1 MKRIVQNLLA
11 VFLLAVLLVPVTA
24 LGEDG
29 TVTKC
34 SNCNS
39 TNIYMNRTIWRNGK
53 HCCVYK
59 CDDCRQETYGS
70 YVACDV
76 TMPTKCTEKATC
88 PTCGKKYTG
97 TTHNMPDEVSWTWNN
112 ADGINLASVAGAA
125 ACMDCRQEFTT
136 KAYSIGYKTTKNPTC
151 KSNKEVTYTISGV
164 MLGGRSYSPA
174 TTLEIE
180 GTATG
185 RHSPIPDKGKPA
197 TCTEP
202 GLTEGSHCYYCNEVL
217 EAQKEIPAS
226 GHLDVY
232 ASKLEQAA
240 TCTQD
245 GWTKET
251 KCKNCGQTVKERE
264 RIPAPGHKEVT
275 DAAVAATCTQD
286 GKKEGK
292 HCSVC
297 KKVLVEQEVIPATGH
312 KEVTDAAV
320 APTCTKVGWTEGSHC
335 SVCNKELTA
344 QTRIP
349 AIGHAVAEGT
359 EAVWVWHIPEN
370 GGFASADVSA
380 QCKNCKEM
388 ISTTANSIAIWHNI
402 NATCTESG
410 KNVYSVT
417 VLLGGQEFY
426 GEKEVKNPDAPAKGH
441 TEVID
446 AAVAPTCTETGKTEG
461 KHCSVC
467 KEVLVKQETVP
478 ATGHKEVTDAAV
490 APTCTK
496 NGLTE
501 GSHCSKCGW
510 VKQAQKPIS
519 AIGHAV
525 EKEAET
531 VWEWNIPADGSFA
544 SVKVSAQCKNC
555 NDTISTTAN
564 NATYWHSINATCTE
578 SGKNVYSVT
587 VSLGG
592 QDFYGEKEVDNPD
605 DPARGHTEVTD
616 AAVAP
621 TCTETGKTEGKHC
634 SVCNTVLTK
643 QETIPA
649 TGHTEVTDAAVA
661 PTCTETGLTE
671 GSHCSVCNTVLKAQE
686 VIPALGHTEVTDAA
700 VAPTCTQTGLT
711 EGSHCSVCN
720 TVLKA
725 QEVIPALGHTEVT
738 DAAVAPTCT
747 ESGKTEGKHCSVC
760 NTVLK
765 AQEVIPALGHTVV
778 TDAAVAPTCTETGK
792 TEGKHCSV
800 CNKILVMQEE
810 IPADGHEWG
819 EWFVTEA
826 AKESES
832 GKETRVCRRDSSH
845 TQTREIPALGNES
858 NAPRLHVLDKQN
870 ADRFFET
877 TQQGSTLR
885 VVSEYNEVTVLTGTS
900 EILNKLLEQ
909 GIQILEFVTPQGT
922 VRVAVKP
929 LLNAMGSNGKFELSV
944 TKQGASLYVNREL
957 RNELLL

>member
-24 LGEDG
+24 LGEE
-29 TVTKC
+29 
-34 SNCNS
+34 CN
-39 TNIYMNRTIWRNGK
+39 
-53 HCCVYK
+53 
-59 CDDCRQETYGS
+59 
-70 YVACDV
+70 
-76 TMPTKCTEKATC
+76 
-88 PTCGKKYTG
+88 
-97 TTHNMPDEVSWTWNN
+97 
-112 ADGINLASVAGAA
+112 
-125 ACMDCRQEFTT
+125 
-136 KAYSIGYKTTKNPTC
+136 
-151 KSNKEVTYTISGV
+151 
-164 MLGGRSYSPA
+164 
-174 TTLEIE
+174 
-180 GTATG
+180 
-185 RHSPIPDKGKPA
+185 
-197 TCTEP
+197 
-202 GLTEGSHCYYCNEVL
+202 
-217 EAQKEIPAS
+217 
-226 GHLDVY
+226 
-232 ASKLEQAA
+232 
-240 TCTQD
+240 
-245 GWTKET
+245 
-251 KCKNCGQTVKERE
+251 
-264 RIPAPGHKEVT
+264 
-275 DAAVAATCTQD
+275 
-286 GKKEGK
+286 
-292 HCSVC
+292 
-297 KKVLVEQEVIPATGH
+297 
-312 KEVTDAAV
+312 
-320 APTCTKVGWTEGSHC
+320 
-335 SVCNKELTA
+335 
-344 QTRIP
+344 
-349 AIGHAVAEGT
+349 HAVAEGT

-388 ISTTANSIAIWHNI
+388 ISTTANSIAIQSTIGAN
-402 NATCTESG
+402 CTESG

-417 VLLGGQEFY
+417 VSLGGQDFY
-426 GEKEVKNPDAPAKGH
+426 GEKEVDNPNAPAKGH
-441 TEVID
+441 TPKTVWGKPATCAEPGLTAGKVCLFCSEVLVKQEVIPKTDHNKNNIVQTQKYKPYTCTEDGYTAEKKCTTCGQIVQKRERLKAPGHTVVID
-446 AAVAPTCTETGKTEG
+446 AAVAPTCTKDGKTEG
-461 KHCSVC
+461 KHCRVC
-467 KEVLVKQETVP
+467 REVLVKQETVP

-525 EKEAET
+525 EKKAET

-592 QDFYGEKEVDNPD
+592 QDFYGEKEVENPD
-605 DPARGHTEVTD
+605 DPARGHTEVID

-634 SVCNTVLTK
+634 SVCNTVLK
-643 QETIPA
+643 AQETIPA

-671 GSHCSVCNTVLKAQE
+671 GKHCSVCNTVLKAQE
-686 VIPALGHTEVTDAA
+686 VIPATGHTEVTDAA

-760 NTVLK
+760 N
-765 AQEVIPALGHTVV
+765 
-778 TDAAVAPTCTETGK
+778 
-792 TEGKHCSV
+792 
-800 CNKILVMQEE
+800 KILVMQEE

-832 GKETRVCRRDSSH
+832 GKEMRVCRRDSSH

-885 VVSEYNEVTVLTGTS
+885 VVSEYDEVTVLTGTS

-944 TKQGASLYVNREL
+944 TKQGATLYVNREL

>member
-24 LGEDG
+24 LGAEKCEHVMPDEAVWTWTPPATPGEG
-29 TVTKC
+29 TASYTITAECTKC
-34 SNCNS
+34 GKVFTGNG
-39 TNIYMNRTIWRNGK
+39 RAWIWDTEAATCTHNKFVTHKINHSLNGK
-53 HCCVYK
+53 
-59 CDDCRQETYGS
+59 T
-70 YVACDV
+70 
-76 TMPTKCTEKATC
+76 
-88 PTCGKKYTG
+88 YTG
-97 TTHNMPDEVSWTWNN
+97 TYRVEVPNT
-112 ADGINLASVAGAA
+112 
-125 ACMDCRQEFTT
+125 MQEHTAEPVWG
-136 KAYSIGYKTTKNPTC
+136 K
-151 KSNKEVTYTISGV
+151 
-164 MLGGRSYSPA
+164 PA
-174 TTLEIE
+174 TCAEAGLSYGERCKFCKKMLKEQTEIPKKTE
-180 GTATG
+180 HNNIIQTQ
-185 RHSPIPDKGKPA
+185 KYKPA
-197 TCTEP
+197 TCTED
-202 GLTEGSHCYYCNEVL
+202 GH
-217 EAQKEIPAS
+217 EAEKQCQTCGTITKPATII
-226 GHLDVY
+226 
-232 ASKLEQAA
+232 KA
-240 TCTQD
+240 T
-245 GWTKET
+245 
-251 KCKNCGQTVKERE
+251 
-264 RIPAPGHKEVT
+264 GHKWVT

-286 GKKEGK
+286 
-292 HCSVC
+292 
-297 KKVLVEQEVIPATGH
+297 
-312 KEVTDAAV
+312 
-320 APTCTKVGWTEGSHC
+320 
-335 SVCNKELTA
+335 
-344 QTRIP
+344 
-349 AIGHAVAEGT
+349 
-359 EAVWVWHIPEN
+359 
-370 GGFASADVSA
+370 
-380 QCKNCKEM
+380 
-388 ISTTANSIAIWHNI
+388 
-402 NATCTESG
+402 
-410 KNVYSVT
+410 
-417 VLLGGQEFY
+417 
-426 GEKEVKNPDAPAKGH
+426 
-441 TEVID
+441 
-446 AAVAPTCTETGKTEG
+446 GKTEG

-564 NATYWHSINATCTE
+564 NATFWHSINATCTE

-592 QDFYGEKEVDNPD
+592 QDFYGEKEVENPN

-634 SVCNTVLTK
+634 SVCNEVLKAQEVIPALGHTEVTDAAVAPTCTETGLTEGKHCSVCNTVLK
-643 QETIPA
+643 AQEVIPA

-671 GSHCSVCNTVLKAQE
+671 GKHCSVCNTVLKAQE
-686 VIPALGHTEVTDAA
+686 VIPATGHKEVTDAA

-760 NTVLK
+760 N
-765 AQEVIPALGHTVV
+765 
-778 TDAAVAPTCTETGK
+778 
-792 TEGKHCSV
+792 
-800 CNKILVMQEE
+800 KILVMQEE

-832 GKETRVCRRDSSH
+832 GKEMRVCRRDGSH

-885 VVSEYNEVTVLTGTS
+885 VVSEYDEVTVLTGTS

-944 TKQGASLYVNREL
+944 TKQGATLYVNREL

>member
-24 LGEDG
+24 LGAEKCEHVMPDEAVWTWTPPATPGEG
-29 TVTKC
+29 TASYTITAECTKC
-34 SNCNS
+34 GKVFTGNG
-39 TNIYMNRTIWRNGK
+39 RAWIWDTEAATCTHNKFVTHKINHSLNGK
-53 HCCVYK
+53 
-59 CDDCRQETYGS
+59 T
-70 YVACDV
+70 
-76 TMPTKCTEKATC
+76 
-88 PTCGKKYTG
+88 YTG
-97 TTHNMPDEVSWTWNN
+97 TYRVEVPNT
-112 ADGINLASVAGAA
+112 
-125 ACMDCRQEFTT
+125 MQEHTAEPVWG
-136 KAYSIGYKTTKNPTC
+136 K
-151 KSNKEVTYTISGV
+151 
-164 MLGGRSYSPA
+164 PA
-174 TTLEIE
+174 TCAEAGLSYGERCKFCKKMLKEQTEIPKKTE
-180 GTATG
+180 HNNIIQTQ
-185 RHSPIPDKGKPA
+185 KYKPA
-197 TCTEP
+197 TCTED
-202 GLTEGSHCYYCNEVL
+202 GH
-217 EAQKEIPAS
+217 EAEKQCQTCGTITKPATII
-226 GHLDVY
+226 
-232 ASKLEQAA
+232 KA
-240 TCTQD
+240 T
-245 GWTKET
+245 
-251 KCKNCGQTVKERE
+251 
-264 RIPAPGHKEVT
+264 GHKWVT

-286 GKKEGK
+286 
-292 HCSVC
+292 
-297 KKVLVEQEVIPATGH
+297 
-312 KEVTDAAV
+312 
-320 APTCTKVGWTEGSHC
+320 
-335 SVCNKELTA
+335 
-344 QTRIP
+344 
-349 AIGHAVAEGT
+349 
-359 EAVWVWHIPEN
+359 
-370 GGFASADVSA
+370 
-380 QCKNCKEM
+380 
-388 ISTTANSIAIWHNI
+388 
-402 NATCTESG
+402 
-410 KNVYSVT
+410 
-417 VLLGGQEFY
+417 
-426 GEKEVKNPDAPAKGH
+426 
-441 TEVID
+441 
-446 AAVAPTCTETGKTEG
+446 GKTEG

-467 KEVLVKQETVP
+467 KEVLVKQETVS

-592 QDFYGEKEVDNPD
+592 QDFYGEKEVENPN

-634 SVCNTVLTK
+634 SVCNEVLVEQETIPATGHTEVTDAAVAPTCIETGLTEGKHCSVCNTVLVK
-643 QETIPA
+643 QETVPATGHTEVTDVAVAPTCTETGLTEGKHCSVCNTVLKAQEVIPA

-671 GSHCSVCNTVLKAQE
+671 GKHCSVCNTVLKAQE
-686 VIPALGHTEVTDAA
+686 VIPATGHTEVTDAA

-711 EGSHCSVCN
+711 EGS
-720 TVLKA
+720 
-725 QEVIPALGHTEVT
+725 
-738 DAAVAPTCT
+738 
-747 ESGKTEGKHCSVC
+747 
-760 NTVLK
+760 
-765 AQEVIPALGHTVV
+765 
-778 TDAAVAPTCTETGK
+778 
-792 TEGKHCSV
+792 HCSV

-832 GKETRVCRRDSSH
+832 GKEMRVCRRDSSH

-885 VVSEYNEVTVLTGTS
+885 VVSEYDEVTVLTGTS

-944 TKQGASLYVNREL
+944 TKQGATLYVNREL

>member
-24 LGEDG
+24 LGAGCKPYAHAVDKGAE
-29 TVTKC
+29 TV
-34 SNCNS
+34 
-39 TNIYMNRTIWRNGK
+39 W
-53 HCCVYK
+53 
-59 CDDCRQETYGS
+59 D
-70 YVACDV
+70 
-76 TMPTKCTEKATC
+76 
-88 PTCGKKYTG
+88 
-97 TTHNMPDEVSWTWNN
+97 WT
-112 ADGINLASVAGAA
+112 
-125 ACMDCRQEFTT
+125 
-136 KAYSIGYKTTKNPTC
+136 
-151 KSNKEVTYTISGV
+151 
-164 MLGGRSYSPA
+164 
-174 TTLEIE
+174 
-180 GTATG
+180 
-185 RHSPIPDKGKPA
+185 IPDKGFASVTVSARCKNCNEMISTTANSIAIQRTIGANCTESGKNVYWVTVSLGGQDFYGEKEVDNPNAPAKGHTPKTVWGKPA
-197 TCTEP
+197 TCAEP
-202 GLTEGSHCYYCNEVL
+202 GLTAGKVCLFCNEVL
-217 EAQKEIPAS
+217 VKQEVIPKTD
-226 GHLDVY
+226 HNKNNIVQT
-232 ASKLEQAA
+232 QAYVPY
-240 TCTQD
+240 TCTED
-245 GWTKET
+245 GYTAEK
-251 KCKNCGQTVKERE
+251 KCKTCGQTVQERE

-275 DAAVAATCTQD
+275 DAAVAATCT
-286 GKKEGK
+286 K
-292 HCSVC
+292 
-297 KKVLVEQEVIPATGH
+297 
-312 KEVTDAAV
+312 
-320 APTCTKVGWTEGSHC
+320 
-335 SVCNKELTA
+335 
-344 QTRIP
+344 
-349 AIGHAVAEGT
+349 
-359 EAVWVWHIPEN
+359 
-370 GGFASADVSA
+370 
-380 QCKNCKEM
+380 
-388 ISTTANSIAIWHNI
+388 
-402 NATCTESG
+402 
-410 KNVYSVT
+410 
-417 VLLGGQEFY
+417 
-426 GEKEVKNPDAPAKGH
+426 
-441 TEVID
+441 
-446 AAVAPTCTETGKTEG
+446 TGKTEG

-478 ATGHKEVTDAAV
+478 ATGHKEVTDAEV

-592 QDFYGEKEVDNPD
+592 QDFYGEKEVENPN

-621 TCTETGKTEGKHC
+621 TCTETGK
-634 SVCNTVLTK
+634 
-643 QETIPA
+643 
-649 TGHTEVTDAAVA
+649 
-661 PTCTETGLTE
+661 
-671 GSHCSVCNTVLKAQE
+671 
-686 VIPALGHTEVTDAA
+686 
-700 VAPTCTQTGLT
+700 T

-747 ESGKTEGKHCSVC
+747 ETGKTEGKHCSVC
-760 NTVLK
+760 NEVLK
-765 AQEVIPALGHTVV
+765 AQEVIPALGHTEV
-778 TDAAVAPTCTETGK
+778 TDAAVAPTCTETGL

-885 VVSEYNEVTVLTGTS
+885 VVSEYDEVTVLTGTS

-944 TKQGASLYVNREL
+944 TKQGATLYVNREL

>member
-24 LGEDG
+24 LGAGCKPYAHAVDKGAE
-29 TVTKC
+29 TV
-34 SNCNS
+34 
-39 TNIYMNRTIWRNGK
+39 W
-53 HCCVYK
+53 
-59 CDDCRQETYGS
+59 D
-70 YVACDV
+70 
-76 TMPTKCTEKATC
+76 
-88 PTCGKKYTG
+88 
-97 TTHNMPDEVSWTWNN
+97 WT
-112 ADGINLASVAGAA
+112 
-125 ACMDCRQEFTT
+125 
-136 KAYSIGYKTTKNPTC
+136 
-151 KSNKEVTYTISGV
+151 
-164 MLGGRSYSPA
+164 
-174 TTLEIE
+174 
-180 GTATG
+180 
-185 RHSPIPDKGKPA
+185 IPDKGFASVTVSARCKNCNEMISTTANSIAIQRTIGANCTESGKNVYWVTVSLGGQDFYGEKEVDKPNAPAKGHTPKTVWGKPA
-197 TCTEP
+197 TCAEP
-202 GLTEGSHCYYCNEVL
+202 GLTAGKVCLFCNEVL
-217 EAQKEIPAS
+217 VKQEVIPKTD
-226 GHLDVY
+226 HNKNNIVQT
-232 ASKLEQAA
+232 QAYVPY
-240 TCTQD
+240 TCTED
-245 GWTKET
+245 GYTAEK
-251 KCKNCGQTVKERE
+251 KCKTCGQTVQERE

-275 DAAVAATCTQD
+275 DAAVAATCT
-286 GKKEGK
+286 K
-292 HCSVC
+292 
-297 KKVLVEQEVIPATGH
+297 
-312 KEVTDAAV
+312 
-320 APTCTKVGWTEGSHC
+320 
-335 SVCNKELTA
+335 
-344 QTRIP
+344 
-349 AIGHAVAEGT
+349 
-359 EAVWVWHIPEN
+359 
-370 GGFASADVSA
+370 
-380 QCKNCKEM
+380 
-388 ISTTANSIAIWHNI
+388 
-402 NATCTESG
+402 
-410 KNVYSVT
+410 
-417 VLLGGQEFY
+417 
-426 GEKEVKNPDAPAKGH
+426 
-441 TEVID
+441 
-446 AAVAPTCTETGKTEG
+446 TGKTEG

-525 EKEAET
+525 EKKAET

-621 TCTETGKTEGKHC
+621 TCTETGLTEGKHC
-634 SVCNTVLTK
+634 SVCNTVLK
-643 QETIPA
+643 AQEVIPA

-661 PTCTETGLTE
+661 PTCIETGL
-671 GSHCSVCNTVLKAQE
+671 
-686 VIPALGHTEVTDAA
+686 
-700 VAPTCTQTGLT
+700 
-711 EGSHCSVCN
+711 
-720 TVLKA
+720 
-725 QEVIPALGHTEVT
+725 
-738 DAAVAPTCT
+738 
-747 ESGKTEGKHCSVC
+747 TEGKHCSVC

-765 AQEVIPALGHTVV
+765 AQEVIPALGHTEV

-832 GKETRVCRRDSSH
+832 GKEMRVCRRDSSH

-885 VVSEYNEVTVLTGTS
+885 VVSEYDEVTVLTGTS

-944 TKQGASLYVNREL
+944 TKQGATLYVNREL

>member
-24 LGEDG
+24 LGAEKCEHVMPDEAVWTWTPPATPGEG
-29 TVTKC
+29 TASYTITAECTKC
-34 SNCNS
+34 GKVFTGNG
-39 TNIYMNRTIWRNGK
+39 RAWIW
-53 HCCVYK
+53 
-59 CDDCRQETYGS
+59 D
-70 YVACDV
+70 
-76 TMPTKCTEKATC
+76 TEAATC
-88 PTCGKKYTG
+88 THNKFVTHKINHSLNGETYTG
-97 TTHNMPDEVSWTWNN
+97 TYRVEVPNT
-112 ADGINLASVAGAA
+112 
-125 ACMDCRQEFTT
+125 MQEHTAEPVWG
-136 KAYSIGYKTTKNPTC
+136 K
-151 KSNKEVTYTISGV
+151 
-164 MLGGRSYSPA
+164 PA
-174 TTLEIE
+174 TCAEAGLSYGERCKFCKKMLKEQTEIPKKTE
-180 GTATG
+180 HNNIIQTQ
-185 RHSPIPDKGKPA
+185 KYKPA
-197 TCTEP
+197 TCTED
-202 GLTEGSHCYYCNEVL
+202 GH
-217 EAQKEIPAS
+217 EAEKQCQTCGTITKPATII
-226 GHLDVY
+226 
-232 ASKLEQAA
+232 KA
-240 TCTQD
+240 T
-245 GWTKET
+245 
-251 KCKNCGQTVKERE
+251 
-264 RIPAPGHKEVT
+264 GHKWVT

-286 GKKEGK
+286 
-292 HCSVC
+292 
-297 KKVLVEQEVIPATGH
+297 
-312 KEVTDAAV
+312 
-320 APTCTKVGWTEGSHC
+320 
-335 SVCNKELTA
+335 
-344 QTRIP
+344 
-349 AIGHAVAEGT
+349 
-359 EAVWVWHIPEN
+359 
-370 GGFASADVSA
+370 
-380 QCKNCKEM
+380 
-388 ISTTANSIAIWHNI
+388 
-402 NATCTESG
+402 
-410 KNVYSVT
+410 
-417 VLLGGQEFY
+417 
-426 GEKEVKNPDAPAKGH
+426 
-441 TEVID
+441 
-446 AAVAPTCTETGKTEG
+446 GKTEG

-467 KEVLVKQETVP
+467 KEVLVKQETVS

-592 QDFYGEKEVDNPD
+592 QDFYGEKEVENPN
-605 DPARGHTEVTD
+605 DPARGHTE
-616 AAVAP
+616 
-621 TCTETGKTEGKHC
+621 
-634 SVCNTVLTK
+634 
-643 QETIPA
+643 
-649 TGHTEVTDAAVA
+649 
-661 PTCTETGLTE
+661 
-671 GSHCSVCNTVLKAQE
+671 
-686 VIPALGHTEVTDAA
+686 
-700 VAPTCTQTGLT
+700 
-711 EGSHCSVCN
+711 
-720 TVLKA
+720 
-725 QEVIPALGHTEVT
+725 
-738 DAAVAPTCT
+738 
-747 ESGKTEGKHCSVC
+747 
-760 NTVLK
+760 
-765 AQEVIPALGHTVV
+765 V

-832 GKETRVCRRDSSH
+832 GKEMRVCRRDSSH

-885 VVSEYNEVTVLTGTS
+885 VVSEYDEVTVLTGTS

-944 TKQGASLYVNREL
+944 TKQGATLYVNREL

>member
-24 LGEDG
+24 LGAGCKPYAHAVDKGAE
-29 TVTKC
+29 TV
-34 SNCNS
+34 
-39 TNIYMNRTIWRNGK
+39 W
-53 HCCVYK
+53 
-59 CDDCRQETYGS
+59 D
-70 YVACDV
+70 
-76 TMPTKCTEKATC
+76 
-88 PTCGKKYTG
+88 
-97 TTHNMPDEVSWTWNN
+97 WT
-112 ADGINLASVAGAA
+112 
-125 ACMDCRQEFTT
+125 
-136 KAYSIGYKTTKNPTC
+136 
-151 KSNKEVTYTISGV
+151 
-164 MLGGRSYSPA
+164 
-174 TTLEIE
+174 
-180 GTATG
+180 
-185 RHSPIPDKGKPA
+185 IPDKGFASVTVSARCKNCNEMISTTANSIAIQRTIGANCTESGKNVYWVTVSLGGQDFYGEKEVDNPNAPAKGHTPKTVWGKPA
-197 TCTEP
+197 TCAEP
-202 GLTEGSHCYYCNEVL
+202 GLTAGKVCLFCNEVL
-217 EAQKEIPAS
+217 VKQEVIPKTD
-226 GHLDVY
+226 HNKNNIVQT
-232 ASKLEQAA
+232 QAYVPY
-240 TCTQD
+240 TCTED
-245 GWTKET
+245 GYTAEK
-251 KCKNCGQTVKERE
+251 KCKTCGQTVQERE

-275 DAAVAATCTQD
+275 DAAVAATCT
-286 GKKEGK
+286 K
-292 HCSVC
+292 
-297 KKVLVEQEVIPATGH
+297 
-312 KEVTDAAV
+312 
-320 APTCTKVGWTEGSHC
+320 
-335 SVCNKELTA
+335 
-344 QTRIP
+344 
-349 AIGHAVAEGT
+349 
-359 EAVWVWHIPEN
+359 
-370 GGFASADVSA
+370 
-380 QCKNCKEM
+380 
-388 ISTTANSIAIWHNI
+388 
-402 NATCTESG
+402 
-410 KNVYSVT
+410 
-417 VLLGGQEFY
+417 
-426 GEKEVKNPDAPAKGH
+426 
-441 TEVID
+441 
-446 AAVAPTCTETGKTEG
+446 TGKTEG

-525 EKEAET
+525 EKKAET

-578 SGKNVYSVT
+578 SGKNVYSIT

-592 QDFYGEKEVDNPD
+592 QDFYGEKEVKNPD
-605 DPARGHTEVTD
+605 APARGHTEVID

-634 SVCNTVLTK
+634 SVCNTVLK
-643 QETIPA
+643 AQEVIPALGHKEVTDAAVAPTCTETGKTEGNHCSVCNEVLKAQEVIPA

-661 PTCTETGLTE
+661 PTCTETGL
-671 GSHCSVCNTVLKAQE
+671 
-686 VIPALGHTEVTDAA
+686 
-700 VAPTCTQTGLT
+700 
-711 EGSHCSVCN
+711 
-720 TVLKA
+720 
-725 QEVIPALGHTEVT
+725 
-738 DAAVAPTCT
+738 
-747 ESGKTEGKHCSVC
+747 
-760 NTVLK
+760 
-765 AQEVIPALGHTVV
+765 
-778 TDAAVAPTCTETGK
+778 

-885 VVSEYNEVTVLTGTS
+885 VVSEYDEVTVLTGTS

-944 TKQGASLYVNREL
+944 TKQGATLYVNREL

>member
-39 TNIYMNRTIWRNGK
+39 INIYMNRTIWRNGK

-275 DAAVAATCTQD
+275 DAAVA
-286 GKKEGK
+286 
-292 HCSVC
+292 
-297 KKVLVEQEVIPATGH
+297 
-312 KEVTDAAV
+312 
-320 APTCTKVGWTEGSHC
+320 PTCTKVGWTEGSHC

-467 KEVLVKQETVP
+467 NEVLKAQEV
-478 ATGHKEVTDAAV
+478 
-490 APTCTK
+490 
-496 NGLTE
+496 
-501 GSHCSKCGW
+501 
-510 VKQAQKPIS
+510 
-519 AIGHAV
+519 
-525 EKEAET
+525 
-531 VWEWNIPADGSFA
+531 IPA
-544 SVKVSAQCKNC
+544 
-555 NDTISTTAN
+555 
-564 NATYWHSINATCTE
+564 
-578 SGKNVYSVT
+578 
-587 VSLGG
+587 L
-592 QDFYGEKEVDNPD
+592 
-605 DPARGHTEVTD
+605 GHTEVTD

-621 TCTETGKTEGKHC
+621 TCTETGKTEGSHC
-634 SVCNTVLTK
+634 SVCNTVLK
-643 QETIPA
+643 AQEVIPA

-671 GSHCSVCNTVLKAQE
+671 GKHCSVCNTVLKEQE
-686 VIPALGHTEVTDAA
+686 VIHAT
-700 VAPTCTQTGLT
+700 
-711 EGSHCSVCN
+711 
-720 TVLKA
+720 
-725 QEVIPALGHTEVT
+725 GHTEVT

-765 AQEVIPALGHTVV
+765 AQEVIPATGHTEV
-778 TDAAVAPTCTETGK
+778 TDAAVAPTCTETGLTEGTHCSVCNTVLKAQEVIPATGHTEVTDAAVAPTCTESGK

-810 IPADGHEWG
+810 ILADGHEWG

-832 GKETRVCRRDSSH
+832 GKEMRVCRRDSSH

-885 VVSEYNEVTVLTGTS
+885 VVSEYDEVTVLTGTS

-944 TKQGASLYVNREL
+944 TKQGATLYVNREL

>member
-24 LGEDG
+24 LGAGCKPYAHAVDKGAE
-29 TVTKC
+29 TV
-34 SNCNS
+34 
-39 TNIYMNRTIWRNGK
+39 W
-53 HCCVYK
+53 
-59 CDDCRQETYGS
+59 D
-70 YVACDV
+70 
-76 TMPTKCTEKATC
+76 
-88 PTCGKKYTG
+88 
-97 TTHNMPDEVSWTWNN
+97 WT
-112 ADGINLASVAGAA
+112 
-125 ACMDCRQEFTT
+125 
-136 KAYSIGYKTTKNPTC
+136 
-151 KSNKEVTYTISGV
+151 
-164 MLGGRSYSPA
+164 
-174 TTLEIE
+174 
-180 GTATG
+180 
-185 RHSPIPDKGKPA
+185 IPDKGFASVTVSARCKNCNEMISTTANSIAIQSTIGANCTESGKNVYSVTVSLGGQDFYGEKEVDNPNAPAKGHTPKTVWGKPA
-197 TCTEP
+197 TCAEP
-202 GLTEGSHCYYCNEVL
+202 GLTAGKVCLFCNEVL
-217 EAQKEIPAS
+217 VKQEVIPKTD
-226 GHLDVY
+226 HNKNNIVQT
-232 ASKLEQAA
+232 QAYVPY
-240 TCTQD
+240 TCTED
-245 GWTKET
+245 GYTAEK
-251 KCKNCGQTVKERE
+251 KCKTCGQTVQERE

-275 DAAVAATCTQD
+275 DAAVAATCT
-286 GKKEGK
+286 K
-292 HCSVC
+292 
-297 KKVLVEQEVIPATGH
+297 
-312 KEVTDAAV
+312 
-320 APTCTKVGWTEGSHC
+320 
-335 SVCNKELTA
+335 
-344 QTRIP
+344 
-349 AIGHAVAEGT
+349 
-359 EAVWVWHIPEN
+359 
-370 GGFASADVSA
+370 
-380 QCKNCKEM
+380 
-388 ISTTANSIAIWHNI
+388 
-402 NATCTESG
+402 
-410 KNVYSVT
+410 
-417 VLLGGQEFY
+417 
-426 GEKEVKNPDAPAKGH
+426 
-441 TEVID
+441 
-446 AAVAPTCTETGKTEG
+446 TGKTEG

-525 EKEAET
+525 EKKAET

-592 QDFYGEKEVDNPD
+592 QDFYGEKEVENPD
-605 DPARGHTEVTD
+605 DPARGHTEVID

-634 SVCNTVLTK
+634 SVCNTVLK
-643 QETIPA
+643 AQETIPA
-649 TGHTEVTDAAVA
+649 TGHKEVTDAAVA
-661 PTCTETGLTE
+661 PTCTETGKTE
-671 GSHCSVCNTVLKAQE
+671 GT
-686 VIPALGHTEVTDAA
+686 
-700 VAPTCTQTGLT
+700 
-711 EGSHCSVCN
+711 HCSVCN

-747 ESGKTEGKHCSVC
+747 ETGKTEGKHCSVC
-760 NTVLK
+760 NTVLKAQETIPATGHKEVTDAAVAPTCTETGKTEGTHCNVCNEVLK

-885 VVSEYNEVTVLTGTS
+885 VVSEYDEVTVLTGTS

-944 TKQGASLYVNREL
+944 TKQGATLYVNREL

>member
-24 LGEDG
+24 LGAGCKPYAHAVDKGAE
-29 TVTKC
+29 TV
-34 SNCNS
+34 
-39 TNIYMNRTIWRNGK
+39 W
-53 HCCVYK
+53 
-59 CDDCRQETYGS
+59 D
-70 YVACDV
+70 
-76 TMPTKCTEKATC
+76 
-88 PTCGKKYTG
+88 
-97 TTHNMPDEVSWTWNN
+97 WT
-112 ADGINLASVAGAA
+112 
-125 ACMDCRQEFTT
+125 
-136 KAYSIGYKTTKNPTC
+136 
-151 KSNKEVTYTISGV
+151 
-164 MLGGRSYSPA
+164 
-174 TTLEIE
+174 
-180 GTATG
+180 
-185 RHSPIPDKGKPA
+185 IPDKGFASVTVSARCKNCNEMISTTANSIAIQRTIGANCTESGKNVYWVTVSLGGQDFYGEKEVDNPNAPAKGHTPKTVWGKPA
-197 TCTEP
+197 TCAEP
-202 GLTEGSHCYYCNEVL
+202 GLTAGKVCLFCNEVL
-217 EAQKEIPAS
+217 VKQEVIPKTD
-226 GHLDVY
+226 HNKNNIVQT
-232 ASKLEQAA
+232 QAYVPY
-240 TCTQD
+240 TCTED
-245 GWTKET
+245 GYTAEK
-251 KCKNCGQTVKERE
+251 KCKTCGQTVQERE

-275 DAAVAATCTQD
+275 DAAVAATCT
-286 GKKEGK
+286 K
-292 HCSVC
+292 
-297 KKVLVEQEVIPATGH
+297 
-312 KEVTDAAV
+312 
-320 APTCTKVGWTEGSHC
+320 
-335 SVCNKELTA
+335 
-344 QTRIP
+344 
-349 AIGHAVAEGT
+349 
-359 EAVWVWHIPEN
+359 
-370 GGFASADVSA
+370 
-380 QCKNCKEM
+380 
-388 ISTTANSIAIWHNI
+388 
-402 NATCTESG
+402 
-410 KNVYSVT
+410 
-417 VLLGGQEFY
+417 
-426 GEKEVKNPDAPAKGH
+426 
-441 TEVID
+441 
-446 AAVAPTCTETGKTEG
+446 TGKTEG

-578 SGKNVYSVT
+578 SGKNVYSIT

-592 QDFYGEKEVDNPD
+592 QDFYGEKEVKNPD
-605 DPARGHTEVTD
+605 APARGHTEVID

-621 TCTETGKTEGKHC
+621 TCTETGKTEGK
-634 SVCNTVLTK
+634 
-643 QETIPA
+643 
-649 TGHTEVTDAAVA
+649 
-661 PTCTETGLTE
+661 
-671 GSHCSVCNTVLKAQE
+671 
-686 VIPALGHTEVTDAA
+686 
-700 VAPTCTQTGLT
+700 
-711 EGSHCSVCN
+711 HCSVCN

-760 NTVLK
+760 N
-765 AQEVIPALGHTVV
+765 
-778 TDAAVAPTCTETGK
+778 
-792 TEGKHCSV
+792 
-800 CNKILVMQEE
+800 KILVMQEE

-832 GKETRVCRRDSSH
+832 GKEMRVCRRDSSH

-885 VVSEYNEVTVLTGTS
+885 VVSEYDEVTVLTGTS

-944 TKQGASLYVNREL
+944 TKQGATLYVNREL

>member
-24 LGEDG
+24 LGAEKCEHVMPDEAVWTWTPPATPGEG
-29 TVTKC
+29 TASYTITAECTKC
-34 SNCNS
+34 GKVFTGNG
-39 TNIYMNRTIWRNGK
+39 RAWIWDTEAATCTHNKFVTHKINHSLNGK
-53 HCCVYK
+53 
-59 CDDCRQETYGS
+59 T
-70 YVACDV
+70 
-76 TMPTKCTEKATC
+76 
-88 PTCGKKYTG
+88 YTG
-97 TTHNMPDEVSWTWNN
+97 TYRVEVPNT
-112 ADGINLASVAGAA
+112 
-125 ACMDCRQEFTT
+125 MQEHTAEPVWG
-136 KAYSIGYKTTKNPTC
+136 K
-151 KSNKEVTYTISGV
+151 
-164 MLGGRSYSPA
+164 PA
-174 TTLEIE
+174 TCAEAGLSYGERCKFCKKMLKEQTEIPKKTE
-180 GTATG
+180 HNNIIQTQ
-185 RHSPIPDKGKPA
+185 KYKPA
-197 TCTEP
+197 TCTED
-202 GLTEGSHCYYCNEVL
+202 GH
-217 EAQKEIPAS
+217 EAEKQCQTCGTITKPATII
-226 GHLDVY
+226 
-232 ASKLEQAA
+232 KA
-240 TCTQD
+240 T
-245 GWTKET
+245 
-251 KCKNCGQTVKERE
+251 
-264 RIPAPGHKEVT
+264 GHKWVT

-286 GKKEGK
+286 
-292 HCSVC
+292 
-297 KKVLVEQEVIPATGH
+297 
-312 KEVTDAAV
+312 
-320 APTCTKVGWTEGSHC
+320 
-335 SVCNKELTA
+335 
-344 QTRIP
+344 
-349 AIGHAVAEGT
+349 
-359 EAVWVWHIPEN
+359 
-370 GGFASADVSA
+370 
-380 QCKNCKEM
+380 
-388 ISTTANSIAIWHNI
+388 
-402 NATCTESG
+402 
-410 KNVYSVT
+410 
-417 VLLGGQEFY
+417 
-426 GEKEVKNPDAPAKGH
+426 
-441 TEVID
+441 
-446 AAVAPTCTETGKTEG
+446 GKTEG

-592 QDFYGEKEVDNPD
+592 QDFYGEKEVENPD

-621 TCTETGKTEGKHC
+621 TCTETGLTEGKHC
-634 SVCNTVLTK
+634 SVCNTVLK
-643 QETIPA
+643 AQEVIPA

-671 GSHCSVCNTVLKAQE
+671 GKHCSVCNTVLKAQE
-686 VIPALGHTEVTDAA
+686 VIPATGHTEVTDAA

-760 NTVLK
+760 N
-765 AQEVIPALGHTVV
+765 
-778 TDAAVAPTCTETGK
+778 
-792 TEGKHCSV
+792 
-800 CNKILVMQEE
+800 KILVMQEE

-832 GKETRVCRRDSSH
+832 GKEMRVCRRDGSH

-885 VVSEYNEVTVLTGTS
+885 VVSEYDEVTVLTGTS

-944 TKQGASLYVNREL
+944 TKQGATLYVNREL

>member
-24 LGEDG
+24 LGAGCKPYAHAVDKGAE
-29 TVTKC
+29 TV
-34 SNCNS
+34 
-39 TNIYMNRTIWRNGK
+39 W
-53 HCCVYK
+53 
-59 CDDCRQETYGS
+59 D
-70 YVACDV
+70 
-76 TMPTKCTEKATC
+76 
-88 PTCGKKYTG
+88 
-97 TTHNMPDEVSWTWNN
+97 WT
-112 ADGINLASVAGAA
+112 
-125 ACMDCRQEFTT
+125 
-136 KAYSIGYKTTKNPTC
+136 
-151 KSNKEVTYTISGV
+151 
-164 MLGGRSYSPA
+164 
-174 TTLEIE
+174 
-180 GTATG
+180 
-185 RHSPIPDKGKPA
+185 IPDKGFASVTVSARCKNCNEMISTTANSIAIQRTIGANCTESGKNVYWVTVSLGGQDFYGEKEVDNPNAPAKGHTPKTVWGKPA
-197 TCTEP
+197 TCAEP
-202 GLTEGSHCYYCNEVL
+202 GLTAGKVCLFCNEVL
-217 EAQKEIPAS
+217 VKQEVIPKTD
-226 GHLDVY
+226 HNKNNIVQT
-232 ASKLEQAA
+232 QAYVPY
-240 TCTQD
+240 TCTED
-245 GWTKET
+245 GYTAEK
-251 KCKNCGQTVKERE
+251 KCKTCGQTVQERE

-275 DAAVAATCTQD
+275 DAAVAATCT
-286 GKKEGK
+286 K
-292 HCSVC
+292 
-297 KKVLVEQEVIPATGH
+297 
-312 KEVTDAAV
+312 
-320 APTCTKVGWTEGSHC
+320 
-335 SVCNKELTA
+335 
-344 QTRIP
+344 
-349 AIGHAVAEGT
+349 
-359 EAVWVWHIPEN
+359 
-370 GGFASADVSA
+370 
-380 QCKNCKEM
+380 
-388 ISTTANSIAIWHNI
+388 
-402 NATCTESG
+402 
-410 KNVYSVT
+410 
-417 VLLGGQEFY
+417 
-426 GEKEVKNPDAPAKGH
+426 
-441 TEVID
+441 
-446 AAVAPTCTETGKTEG
+446 TGKTEG

-467 KEVLVKQETVP
+467 NTVLVKQETVP

-525 EKEAET
+525 EKKAET

-587 VSLGG
+587 VLLGG
-592 QDFYGEKEVDNPD
+592 QEFYGEKEVNNPN

-634 SVCNTVLTK
+634 SVCNTVLK
-643 QETIPA
+643 AQEVIPA

-671 GSHCSVCNTVLKAQE
+671 GKHCSVCNE
-686 VIPALGHTEVTDAA
+686 
-700 VAPTCTQTGLT
+700 
-711 EGSHCSVCN
+711 
-720 TVLKA
+720 VLKA

-747 ESGKTEGKHCSVC
+747 ES
-760 NTVLK
+760 
-765 AQEVIPALGHTVV
+765 
-778 TDAAVAPTCTETGK
+778 GK

-832 GKETRVCRRDSSH
+832 GKEMRVCHRDGSH

-885 VVSEYNEVTVLTGTS
+885 VVSEYDEVTVLTGTS

-944 TKQGASLYVNREL
+944 TKQGATLYVNREL

>member
-97 TTHNMPDEVSWTWNN
+97 TTHNMPDEVSWVWNN

-125 ACMDCRQEFTT
+125 ACMDCGQNFTT
-136 KAYSIGYKTTKNPTC
+136 KANGFGYKVTTKPTC
-151 KSNKEVTYTISGV
+151 QLNKKVTYTANGV

-174 TTLEIE
+174 TTVEIKD
-180 GTATG
+180 TATG
-185 RHSPIPDKGKPA
+185 RHFPIPDKGKPA

-202 GLTEGSHCYYCNEVL
+202 GLTEGSHCYDCNQVL
-217 EAQKEIPAS
+217 TAQKVIPAS

-251 KCKNCGQTVKERE
+251 KCKNCGQTVQERE

-297 KKVLVEQEVIPATGH
+297 KKVLVEQEVISATGH

-349 AIGHAVAEGT
+349 AIGHAV
-359 EAVWVWHIPEN
+359 
-370 GGFASADVSA
+370 
-380 QCKNCKEM
+380 
-388 ISTTANSIAIWHNI
+388 
-402 NATCTESG
+402 
-410 KNVYSVT
+410 
-417 VLLGGQEFY
+417 
-426 GEKEVKNPDAPAKGH
+426 
-441 TEVID
+441 
-446 AAVAPTCTETGKTEG
+446 
-461 KHCSVC
+461 
-467 KEVLVKQETVP
+467 
-478 ATGHKEVTDAAV
+478 
-490 APTCTK
+490 
-496 NGLTE
+496 
-501 GSHCSKCGW
+501 
-510 VKQAQKPIS
+510 
-519 AIGHAV
+519 

-544 SVKVSAQCKNC
+544 SADVSAQCKNC
-555 NDTISTTAN
+555 KEMISTTAN

-592 QDFYGEKEVDNPD
+592 QDFYGEKEVENPN

-634 SVCNTVLTK
+634 SVCNEVLVK

-661 PTCTETGLTE
+661 PTCTETGKTE
-671 GSHCSVCNTVLKAQE
+671 GTHCSVCNTVLKAQE
-686 VIPALGHTEVTDAA
+686 VIPATGHTEVTDAA
-700 VAPTCTQTGLT
+700 VAPTCTETGKT
-711 EGSHCSVCN
+711 EGKHCSVCN

-725 QEVIPALGHTEVT
+725 QETIPATGHTEVTDAAVAPTCTETGKTEGKHCSVCNEVLKAQEVIPATGHTEVT

-765 AQEVIPALGHTVV
+765 AQEVIPALGHTEVTDAAVAPTCTETGLTEGSHCSVCNTVLKAQEVIPATGHTVV
-778 TDAAVAPTCTETGK
+778 TDAAVAPTCTESGK

-832 GKETRVCRRDSSH
+832 GKEMRVCRRDSSH

-885 VVSEYNEVTVLTGTS
+885 VVSEYDEVTVLTGTS

-944 TKQGASLYVNREL
+944 TKQGATLYVNREL

>member
-24 LGEDG
+24 LGAGCKPYAHAVDKGAE
-29 TVTKC
+29 TV
-34 SNCNS
+34 
-39 TNIYMNRTIWRNGK
+39 W
-53 HCCVYK
+53 
-59 CDDCRQETYGS
+59 D
-70 YVACDV
+70 
-76 TMPTKCTEKATC
+76 
-88 PTCGKKYTG
+88 
-97 TTHNMPDEVSWTWNN
+97 WT
-112 ADGINLASVAGAA
+112 
-125 ACMDCRQEFTT
+125 
-136 KAYSIGYKTTKNPTC
+136 
-151 KSNKEVTYTISGV
+151 
-164 MLGGRSYSPA
+164 
-174 TTLEIE
+174 
-180 GTATG
+180 
-185 RHSPIPDKGKPA
+185 IPDKGFASVTVSARCKNCNEMISTTANSIAIQRTIGANCTESGKNVYWVTVSLGGQDFYGEKEVDNPNAPAKGHTPKTVWGKPA
-197 TCTEP
+197 TCAEP
-202 GLTEGSHCYYCNEVL
+202 GLTAGKVCLFCNEVL
-217 EAQKEIPAS
+217 VKQEVIPKTD
-226 GHLDVY
+226 HNKNNIVQT
-232 ASKLEQAA
+232 QAYVPY
-240 TCTQD
+240 TCTED
-245 GWTKET
+245 GYTAEK
-251 KCKNCGQTVKERE
+251 KCKTCGQTVQERE

-275 DAAVAATCTQD
+275 DAAVAATCT
-286 GKKEGK
+286 K
-292 HCSVC
+292 
-297 KKVLVEQEVIPATGH
+297 
-312 KEVTDAAV
+312 
-320 APTCTKVGWTEGSHC
+320 
-335 SVCNKELTA
+335 
-344 QTRIP
+344 
-349 AIGHAVAEGT
+349 
-359 EAVWVWHIPEN
+359 
-370 GGFASADVSA
+370 
-380 QCKNCKEM
+380 
-388 ISTTANSIAIWHNI
+388 
-402 NATCTESG
+402 
-410 KNVYSVT
+410 
-417 VLLGGQEFY
+417 
-426 GEKEVKNPDAPAKGH
+426 
-441 TEVID
+441 
-446 AAVAPTCTETGKTEG
+446 TGKTEG

-592 QDFYGEKEVDNPD
+592 QDFYGEKEVENPN

-621 TCTETGKTEGKHC
+621 TCTETGK
-634 SVCNTVLTK
+634 
-643 QETIPA
+643 
-649 TGHTEVTDAAVA
+649 
-661 PTCTETGLTE
+661 
-671 GSHCSVCNTVLKAQE
+671 
-686 VIPALGHTEVTDAA
+686 
-700 VAPTCTQTGLT
+700 T

-760 NTVLK
+760 N
-765 AQEVIPALGHTVV
+765 
-778 TDAAVAPTCTETGK
+778 
-792 TEGKHCSV
+792 
-800 CNKILVMQEE
+800 KILVMQEE

-832 GKETRVCRRDSSH
+832 GKEMRVCRRDSSH

-885 VVSEYNEVTVLTGTS
+885 VVSEYDEVTVLTGTS

-944 TKQGASLYVNREL
+944 TKQGATLYVNREL

>member
-125 ACMDCRQEFTT
+125 ACMDCGQNFTT
-136 KAYSIGYKTTKNPTC
+136 KANGFGYKVTTKPTC
-151 KSNKEVTYTISGV
+151 QLNKKVTYTANGV

-174 TTLEIE
+174 TTVEIE

-185 RHSPIPDKGKPA
+185 RHFPIPDKGKPA

-202 GLTEGSHCYYCNEVL
+202 GLTEGSHCYDCKEVL
-217 EAQKEIPAS
+217 TAQKEIPAS

-251 KCKNCGQTVKERE
+251 KCKNCGQTVQERE

-297 KKVLVEQEVIPATGH
+297 NEVLLAQEAIPAKGH
-312 KEVTDAAV
+312 TVVTDAAV
-320 APTCTKVGWTEGSHC
+320 EPTCTQAGKTQGSHC
-335 SVCNKELTA
+335 SVCNWVEQEQKS
-344 QTRIP
+344 IP
-349 AIGHAVAEGT
+349 AIGHAVDKG
-359 EAVWVWHIPEN
+359 
-370 GGFASADVSA
+370 
-380 QCKNCKEM
+380 
-388 ISTTANSIAIWHNI
+388 
-402 NATCTESG
+402 
-410 KNVYSVT
+410 
-417 VLLGGQEFY
+417 
-426 GEKEVKNPDAPAKGH
+426 AK
-441 TEVID
+441 
-446 AAVAPTCTETGKTEG
+446 
-461 KHCSVC
+461 
-467 KEVLVKQETVP
+467 
-478 ATGHKEVTDAAV
+478 
-490 APTCTK
+490 
-496 NGLTE
+496 
-501 GSHCSKCGW
+501 
-510 VKQAQKPIS
+510 
-519 AIGHAV
+519 
-525 EKEAET
+525 T
-531 VWEWNIPADGSFA
+531 VWDWNIPSDGSFA

-555 NDTISTTAN
+555 NDTISATAN
-564 NATYWHSINATCTE
+564 SATYWHSINATCTKD
-578 SGKNVYSVT
+578 GKNVYSVT

-592 QDFYGEKEVDNPD
+592 QDFYGEKEVENPD
-605 DPARGHTEVTD
+605 DPARGHTEVIDKAVAPTCTQAGKTAGKHCSVCNEVLLAQEAIPAKGHTVVTDEAVAPTCTEAGKTEGKHCSVCNEVLLAQEAIPAKGHTVVTDEAVAPTCTEAGKTEGKHCSVCNTVLKAQEVIPATGHTEVTD

-621 TCTETGKTEGKHC
+621 TCTQTGLTEGSHC
-634 SVCNTVLTK
+634 SVCNTVLK
-643 QETIPA
+643 AQETIPA

-686 VIPALGHTEVTDAA
+686 AIPAKGHTVVTD
-700 VAPTCTQTGLT
+700 
-711 EGSHCSVCN
+711 E
-720 TVLKA
+720 
-725 QEVIPALGHTEVT
+725 
-738 DAAVAPTCT
+738 AVAPTCT
-747 ESGKTEGKHCSVC
+747 ES
-760 NTVLK
+760 
-765 AQEVIPALGHTVV
+765 
-778 TDAAVAPTCTETGK
+778 GK

-832 GKETRVCRRDSSH
+832 GKEMRVCRRDSSH

-885 VVSEYNEVTVLTGTS
+885 VVSEYDEVTVLTGTS

-944 TKQGASLYVNREL
+944 TKQGATLYVNREL

>member
-24 LGEDG
+24 LGGDG
-29 TVTKC
+29 TVTEC
-34 SNCNS
+34 SSCKS
-39 TNIYMNRTIWRNGK
+39 TNIYVKRTNWYNGK
-53 HCCVYK
+53 HRCVYK
-59 CDDCRQETYGS
+59 CNVCNEETYGV
-70 YVACDV
+70 YVPCDV

-88 PTCGKKYTG
+88 PTCGHKYTG

-125 ACMDCRQEFTT
+125 ACMDCGQNFTT
-136 KAYSIGYKTTKNPTC
+136 KANGFGYKVTTKPTC
-151 KSNKEVTYTISGV
+151 QLNKKVTYTANGV

-174 TTLEIE
+174 TTVEIE

-185 RHSPIPDKGKPA
+185 RHFPIPDKGKPA

-202 GLTEGSHCYYCNEVL
+202 GLTEGSHCYDCKEVL
-217 EAQKEIPAS
+217 TAQKEIPAS

-251 KCKNCGQTVKERE
+251 KCKNCKQIIDE
-264 RIPAPGHKEVT
+264 
-275 DAAVAATCTQD
+275 
-286 GKKEGK
+286 
-292 HCSVC
+292 SVPI
-297 KKVLVEQEVIPATGH
+297 KATGH

-320 APTCTKVGWTEGSHC
+320 E
-335 SVCNKELTA
+335 
-344 QTRIP
+344 
-349 AIGHAVAEGT
+349 
-359 EAVWVWHIPEN
+359 
-370 GGFASADVSA
+370 
-380 QCKNCKEM
+380 
-388 ISTTANSIAIWHNI
+388 
-402 NATCTESG
+402 
-410 KNVYSVT
+410 
-417 VLLGGQEFY
+417 
-426 GEKEVKNPDAPAKGH
+426 
-441 TEVID
+441 
-446 AAVAPTCTETGKTEG
+446 PTCTEAGKTAG

-467 KEVLVKQETVP
+467 NEVLLAQEAIPAKGHTV
-478 ATGHKEVTDAAV
+478 VTD
-490 APTCTK
+490 
-496 NGLTE
+496 E
-501 GSHCSKCGW
+501 
-510 VKQAQKPIS
+510 
-519 AIGHAV
+519 
-525 EKEAET
+525 
-531 VWEWNIPADGSFA
+531 
-544 SVKVSAQCKNC
+544 
-555 NDTISTTAN
+555 
-564 NATYWHSINATCTE
+564 
-578 SGKNVYSVT
+578 
-587 VSLGG
+587 
-592 QDFYGEKEVDNPD
+592 
-605 DPARGHTEVTD
+605 
-616 AAVAP
+616 AVAP

-643 QETIPA
+643 QETVPA

-661 PTCTETGLTE
+661 PTCTETGKTE
-671 GSHCSVCNTVLKAQE
+671 GKHCSVCNTVLKAQE

-711 EGSHCSVCN
+711 EGKHCSVCN

-760 NTVLK
+760 N
-765 AQEVIPALGHTVV
+765 
-778 TDAAVAPTCTETGK
+778 
-792 TEGKHCSV
+792 
-800 CNKILVMQEE
+800 KILVMQEE

-832 GKETRVCRRDSSH
+832 GKEMRVCRRDSSH

-885 VVSEYNEVTVLTGTS
+885 VVSEYDEVTVLTGTS

-944 TKQGASLYVNREL
+944 TKQGTTLYVNREL

>member
-24 LGEDG
+24 LGAGCKPYAHAVDKGAE
-29 TVTKC
+29 TV
-34 SNCNS
+34 
-39 TNIYMNRTIWRNGK
+39 W
-53 HCCVYK
+53 
-59 CDDCRQETYGS
+59 D
-70 YVACDV
+70 
-76 TMPTKCTEKATC
+76 
-88 PTCGKKYTG
+88 
-97 TTHNMPDEVSWTWNN
+97 WT
-112 ADGINLASVAGAA
+112 
-125 ACMDCRQEFTT
+125 
-136 KAYSIGYKTTKNPTC
+136 
-151 KSNKEVTYTISGV
+151 
-164 MLGGRSYSPA
+164 
-174 TTLEIE
+174 
-180 GTATG
+180 
-185 RHSPIPDKGKPA
+185 IPDKGFASVTVSARCKNCNEMISTTANSIAIQRTIGANCTESGKNVYWVTVSLGGQDFYGEKEVDNPNAPAKGHTPKTVWGKPA
-197 TCTEP
+197 TCAEP
-202 GLTEGSHCYYCNEVL
+202 GLTAGKVCLFCNEVL
-217 EAQKEIPAS
+217 VKQEVIPKTD
-226 GHLDVY
+226 HNKNNIVQT
-232 ASKLEQAA
+232 QAYVPY
-240 TCTQD
+240 TCTED
-245 GWTKET
+245 GYTAEK
-251 KCKNCGQTVKERE
+251 KCKACGQTVQERE

-275 DAAVAATCTQD
+275 DAAVAATCT
-286 GKKEGK
+286 K
-292 HCSVC
+292 
-297 KKVLVEQEVIPATGH
+297 
-312 KEVTDAAV
+312 
-320 APTCTKVGWTEGSHC
+320 
-335 SVCNKELTA
+335 
-344 QTRIP
+344 
-349 AIGHAVAEGT
+349 
-359 EAVWVWHIPEN
+359 
-370 GGFASADVSA
+370 
-380 QCKNCKEM
+380 
-388 ISTTANSIAIWHNI
+388 
-402 NATCTESG
+402 
-410 KNVYSVT
+410 
-417 VLLGGQEFY
+417 
-426 GEKEVKNPDAPAKGH
+426 
-441 TEVID
+441 
-446 AAVAPTCTETGKTEG
+446 TGKTEG

-525 EKEAET
+525 EKKAET

-564 NATYWHSINATCTE
+564 NATYWHSINATCTKD
-578 SGKNVYSVT
+578 GKNVYSVT

-592 QDFYGEKEVDNPD
+592 QDFYGEKEVENPN
-605 DPARGHTEVTD
+605 DPARGHTEVID

-634 SVCNTVLTK
+634 SVCN
-643 QETIPA
+643 E
-649 TGHTEVTDAAVA
+649 
-661 PTCTETGLTE
+661 
-671 GSHCSVCNTVLKAQE
+671 
-686 VIPALGHTEVTDAA
+686 
-700 VAPTCTQTGLT
+700 
-711 EGSHCSVCN
+711 
-720 TVLKA
+720 VLKA

-765 AQEVIPALGHTVV
+765 AQEVIPATGHTEV
-778 TDAAVAPTCTETGK
+778 TDAAVAPTCTETGLTEGTHCSVCNTVLKAQEVIPATGHTEVTDAAVAPTCTESGK
-792 TEGKHCSV
+792 TEGTHCSV

-832 GKETRVCRRDSSH
+832 GKEMRVCRRDSSH

-885 VVSEYNEVTVLTGTS
+885 VVSEYDEVTVLTGTS

-944 TKQGASLYVNREL
+944 TKQGATLYVNREL

>member
-24 LGEDG
+24 LGEEKCEHVMPDEAVWTWTPPATPGEG
-29 TVTKC
+29 TASYTITAECTKC
-34 SNCNS
+34 GKVFTGNG
-39 TNIYMNRTIWRNGK
+39 RAWIWDTEAATCTHNKFVTHKINHPLNGK
-53 HCCVYK
+53 
-59 CDDCRQETYGS
+59 T
-70 YVACDV
+70 
-76 TMPTKCTEKATC
+76 
-88 PTCGKKYTG
+88 YTG
-97 TTHNMPDEVSWTWNN
+97 TYRVEVPNT
-112 ADGINLASVAGAA
+112 
-125 ACMDCRQEFTT
+125 MQEH
-136 KAYSIGYKTTKNPTC
+136 
-151 KSNKEVTYTISGV
+151 
-164 MLGGRSYSPA
+164 
-174 TTLEIE
+174 
-180 GTATG
+180 TAE
-185 RHSPIPDKGKPA
+185 PVWGKPA
-197 TCTEP
+197 TCAEAGLSYGERCKFCKKELVKQTPIPKKTEHNDIR
-202 GLTEGSHCYYCNEVL
+202 LT
-217 EAQKEIPAS
+217 QK
-226 GHLDVY
+226 Y
-232 ASKLEQAA
+232 KRA
-240 TCTQD
+240 TCTED
-245 GWTKET
+245 GHDEEKTCMTCGTITK
-251 KCKNCGQTVKERE
+251 
-264 RIPAPGHKEVT
+264 PATIIKATGHKWVT

-286 GKKEGK
+286 GKTEGK

-297 KKVLVEQEVIPATGH
+297 NEVLVKQEVIPATGH

-402 NATCTESG
+402 NATCTERG

-426 GEKEVKNPDAPAKGH
+426 GEKEVNNPNDPARGH

-461 KHCSVC
+461 K
-467 KEVLVKQETVP
+467 
-478 ATGHKEVTDAAV
+478 
-490 APTCTK
+490 
-496 NGLTE
+496 
-501 GSHCSKCGW
+501 
-510 VKQAQKPIS
+510 
-519 AIGHAV
+519 
-525 EKEAET
+525 
-531 VWEWNIPADGSFA
+531 
-544 SVKVSAQCKNC
+544 
-555 NDTISTTAN
+555 
-564 NATYWHSINATCTE
+564 
-578 SGKNVYSVT
+578 
-587 VSLGG
+587 
-592 QDFYGEKEVDNPD
+592 
-605 DPARGHTEVTD
+605 
-616 AAVAP
+616 
-621 TCTETGKTEGKHC
+621 
-634 SVCNTVLTK
+634 
-643 QETIPA
+643 
-649 TGHTEVTDAAVA
+649 
-661 PTCTETGLTE
+661 
-671 GSHCSVCNTVLKAQE
+671 HCSVCNTVLKAQE

-711 EGSHCSVCN
+711 EGKHCSVCN
-720 TVLKA
+720 EVLKA
-725 QEVIPALGHTEVT
+725 QEVIPATGHTEVT

-747 ESGKTEGKHCSVC
+747 ETGKTEGKHCSVC
-760 NTVLK
+760 NEVLK
-765 AQEVIPALGHTVV
+765 AQEVIPALGHTEV

-885 VVSEYNEVTVLTGTS
+885 VVSEYDEVTVLTGTS

-944 TKQGASLYVNREL
+944 TKQGATLYVNREL

>member
-24 LGEDG
+24 LGAGCKPYAHAVDKGAE
-29 TVTKC
+29 TV
-34 SNCNS
+34 
-39 TNIYMNRTIWRNGK
+39 W
-53 HCCVYK
+53 
-59 CDDCRQETYGS
+59 D
-70 YVACDV
+70 
-76 TMPTKCTEKATC
+76 
-88 PTCGKKYTG
+88 
-97 TTHNMPDEVSWTWNN
+97 WT
-112 ADGINLASVAGAA
+112 
-125 ACMDCRQEFTT
+125 
-136 KAYSIGYKTTKNPTC
+136 
-151 KSNKEVTYTISGV
+151 
-164 MLGGRSYSPA
+164 
-174 TTLEIE
+174 
-180 GTATG
+180 
-185 RHSPIPDKGKPA
+185 IPDKGFASVTVSARCKNCNEMISTTANSIAIQSTIGANCTESGKNVYSVTVSLGGQDFYGEKEVDNPNAPAKGHTPKTVWGKPA
-197 TCTEP
+197 TCAEP
-202 GLTEGSHCYYCNEVL
+202 GLTAGKVCLFCNEVL
-217 EAQKEIPAS
+217 VKQEVIPKTD
-226 GHLDVY
+226 HNKNNIVQT
-232 ASKLEQAA
+232 QAYVPY
-240 TCTQD
+240 TCTED
-245 GWTKET
+245 GYTAEK
-251 KCKNCGQTVKERE
+251 KCKTCGQTVQERE

-275 DAAVAATCTQD
+275 DAAVAATCT
-286 GKKEGK
+286 K
-292 HCSVC
+292 
-297 KKVLVEQEVIPATGH
+297 
-312 KEVTDAAV
+312 
-320 APTCTKVGWTEGSHC
+320 
-335 SVCNKELTA
+335 
-344 QTRIP
+344 
-349 AIGHAVAEGT
+349 
-359 EAVWVWHIPEN
+359 
-370 GGFASADVSA
+370 
-380 QCKNCKEM
+380 
-388 ISTTANSIAIWHNI
+388 
-402 NATCTESG
+402 
-410 KNVYSVT
+410 
-417 VLLGGQEFY
+417 
-426 GEKEVKNPDAPAKGH
+426 
-441 TEVID
+441 
-446 AAVAPTCTETGKTEG
+446 TGKTEG

-525 EKEAET
+525 EKKAET

-592 QDFYGEKEVDNPD
+592 QDFYGEKEVENPD
-605 DPARGHTEVTD
+605 DPARGHTEVID

-634 SVCNTVLTK
+634 SVCNTVLVK
-643 QETIPA
+643 QETVPA

-661 PTCTETGLTE
+661 PTCTETG
-671 GSHCSVCNTVLKAQE
+671 
-686 VIPALGHTEVTDAA
+686 
-700 VAPTCTQTGLT
+700 
-711 EGSHCSVCN
+711 
-720 TVLKA
+720 
-725 QEVIPALGHTEVT
+725 
-738 DAAVAPTCT
+738 
-747 ESGKTEGKHCSVC
+747 KTEGTHCNVC
-760 NTVLK
+760 NEVLK

-885 VVSEYNEVTVLTGTS
+885 VVSEYDEVTVLTGTS

-944 TKQGASLYVNREL
+944 TKQGATLYVNREL

>member
-24 LGEDG
+24 LGAEKCEHVMPDEAVWTWTPPATPGEG
-29 TVTKC
+29 TASYTITAECTKC
-34 SNCNS
+34 GKVF
-39 TNIYMNRTIWRNGK
+39 TGNGK
-53 HCCVYK
+53 AWIQH
-59 CDDCRQETYGS
+59 
-70 YVACDV
+70 
-76 TMPTKCTEKATC
+76 TEAATC
-88 PTCGKKYTG
+88 THNKFVTHIINHPLNGKTYTG
-97 TTHNMPDEVSWTWNN
+97 TYRVEVPNT
-112 ADGINLASVAGAA
+112 
-125 ACMDCRQEFTT
+125 MQEHTAEPVWG
-136 KAYSIGYKTTKNPTC
+136 K
-151 KSNKEVTYTISGV
+151 
-164 MLGGRSYSPA
+164 PA
-174 TTLEIE
+174 TCAEAGLSYGERCKFCKKMLKEQTEIPKKTE
-180 GTATG
+180 HNNIIQTQ
-185 RHSPIPDKGKPA
+185 KYKPA
-197 TCTEP
+197 TCTED
-202 GLTEGSHCYYCNEVL
+202 GH
-217 EAQKEIPAS
+217 EAEKQCQTCGTITKPATII
-226 GHLDVY
+226 
-232 ASKLEQAA
+232 KA
-240 TCTQD
+240 T
-245 GWTKET
+245 
-251 KCKNCGQTVKERE
+251 
-264 RIPAPGHKEVT
+264 GHKWVT

-286 GKKEGK
+286 GKTEGK

-297 KKVLVEQEVIPATGH
+297 KEVLEEQETIPATGH

-335 SVCNKELTA
+335 S
-344 QTRIP
+344 
-349 AIGHAVAEGT
+349 
-359 EAVWVWHIPEN
+359 
-370 GGFASADVSA
+370 
-380 QCKNCKEM
+380 
-388 ISTTANSIAIWHNI
+388 
-402 NATCTESG
+402 
-410 KNVYSVT
+410 
-417 VLLGGQEFY
+417 
-426 GEKEVKNPDAPAKGH
+426 
-441 TEVID
+441 
-446 AAVAPTCTETGKTEG
+446 
-461 KHCSVC
+461 
-467 KEVLVKQETVP
+467 
-478 ATGHKEVTDAAV
+478 
-490 APTCTK
+490 
-496 NGLTE
+496 
-501 GSHCSKCGW
+501 KCGW
-510 VKQAQKPIS
+510 VKQAQKPIL

-592 QDFYGEKEVDNPD
+592 QDFYGEKEVENPN

-634 SVCNTVLTK
+634 SVCNTVLVKQETVPATGHTVVTDAAVAPTCTETGLTEGK
-643 QETIPA
+643 HCSVCNEVLVEQETIPA

-671 GSHCSVCNTVLKAQE
+671 GKHCSVCNTVLKAQE
-686 VIPALGHTEVTDAA
+686 VIPATGHTEVTDAA

-760 NTVLK
+760 N
-765 AQEVIPALGHTVV
+765 
-778 TDAAVAPTCTETGK
+778 
-792 TEGKHCSV
+792 
-800 CNKILVMQEE
+800 KILVMQEE

-832 GKETRVCRRDSSH
+832 GKEMRVCRRDSSH

-885 VVSEYNEVTVLTGTS
+885 VVSEYDEVTVLTGTS

-944 TKQGASLYVNREL
+944 TKQGATLYVNREL

>member
-24 LGEDG
+24 LGAEKCEHVMPDEAVWTWTPPATPGEG
-29 TVTKC
+29 TASYTITAECTKC
-34 SNCNS
+34 GKVFTGNG
-39 TNIYMNRTIWRNGK
+39 RAWIWDTEAATCTHNKFVTHKINHSLNGK
-53 HCCVYK
+53 
-59 CDDCRQETYGS
+59 T
-70 YVACDV
+70 
-76 TMPTKCTEKATC
+76 
-88 PTCGKKYTG
+88 YTG
-97 TTHNMPDEVSWTWNN
+97 TYRVEVPNT
-112 ADGINLASVAGAA
+112 
-125 ACMDCRQEFTT
+125 MQEHTAEPVWG
-136 KAYSIGYKTTKNPTC
+136 K
-151 KSNKEVTYTISGV
+151 
-164 MLGGRSYSPA
+164 PA
-174 TTLEIE
+174 TCAEAGLSYGERCKFCKKMLKEQTEIPKKTE
-180 GTATG
+180 HNNIIQTQ
-185 RHSPIPDKGKPA
+185 KYKPA
-197 TCTEP
+197 TCTED
-202 GLTEGSHCYYCNEVL
+202 GH
-217 EAQKEIPAS
+217 EAEKQCQTCGTITKPATII
-226 GHLDVY
+226 
-232 ASKLEQAA
+232 KA
-240 TCTQD
+240 T
-245 GWTKET
+245 
-251 KCKNCGQTVKERE
+251 
-264 RIPAPGHKEVT
+264 GHKWVT

-286 GKKEGK
+286 
-292 HCSVC
+292 
-297 KKVLVEQEVIPATGH
+297 
-312 KEVTDAAV
+312 
-320 APTCTKVGWTEGSHC
+320 
-335 SVCNKELTA
+335 
-344 QTRIP
+344 
-349 AIGHAVAEGT
+349 
-359 EAVWVWHIPEN
+359 
-370 GGFASADVSA
+370 
-380 QCKNCKEM
+380 
-388 ISTTANSIAIWHNI
+388 
-402 NATCTESG
+402 
-410 KNVYSVT
+410 
-417 VLLGGQEFY
+417 
-426 GEKEVKNPDAPAKGH
+426 
-441 TEVID
+441 
-446 AAVAPTCTETGKTEG
+446 GKTEG

-467 KEVLVKQETVP
+467 KEVLVKQETVS

-592 QDFYGEKEVDNPD
+592 QDFYGEKEVENPN

-621 TCTETGKTEGKHC
+621 TCTETGLTEGK
-634 SVCNTVLTK
+634 
-643 QETIPA
+643 
-649 TGHTEVTDAAVA
+649 
-661 PTCTETGLTE
+661 
-671 GSHCSVCNTVLKAQE
+671 HCSVCNTVLKAQE
-686 VIPALGHTEVTDAA
+686 VIPATGHTEVTDAA

-760 NTVLK
+760 N
-765 AQEVIPALGHTVV
+765 
-778 TDAAVAPTCTETGK
+778 
-792 TEGKHCSV
+792 
-800 CNKILVMQEE
+800 KILVMQEE

-832 GKETRVCRRDSSH
+832 GKEMRVCRRDSSH

-885 VVSEYNEVTVLTGTS
+885 VVSEYDEVTVLTGTS

-944 TKQGASLYVNREL
+944 TKQGATLYVNREL

>member
-1 MKRIVQNLLA
+1 
-11 VFLLAVLLVPVTA
+11 
-24 LGEDG
+24 
-29 TVTKC
+29 
-34 SNCNS
+34 
-39 TNIYMNRTIWRNGK
+39 
-53 HCCVYK
+53 
-59 CDDCRQETYGS
+59 
-70 YVACDV
+70 
-76 TMPTKCTEKATC
+76 
-88 PTCGKKYTG
+88 
-97 TTHNMPDEVSWTWNN
+97 
-112 ADGINLASVAGAA
+112 
-125 ACMDCRQEFTT
+125 MDCRQEFTT

-467 KEVLVKQETVP
+467 NEVLKAQEVIP
-478 ATGHKEVTDAAV
+478 AT
-490 APTCTK
+490 
-496 NGLTE
+496 
-501 GSHCSKCGW
+501 
-510 VKQAQKPIS
+510 
-519 AIGHAV
+519 
-525 EKEAET
+525 
-531 VWEWNIPADGSFA
+531 
-544 SVKVSAQCKNC
+544 
-555 NDTISTTAN
+555 
-564 NATYWHSINATCTE
+564 
-578 SGKNVYSVT
+578 
-587 VSLGG
+587 
-592 QDFYGEKEVDNPD
+592 
-605 DPARGHTEVTD
+605 GHTEVTD

-634 SVCNTVLTK
+634 SVCNTVLK
-643 QETIPA
+643 AQEVIPA

-671 GSHCSVCNTVLKAQE
+671 GTHCSVCNTVLKAQE
-686 VIPALGHTEVTDAA
+686 VIPAT
-700 VAPTCTQTGLT
+700 
-711 EGSHCSVCN
+711 
-720 TVLKA
+720 
-725 QEVIPALGHTEVT
+725 GHTEVT

-760 NTVLK
+760 N
-765 AQEVIPALGHTVV
+765 
-778 TDAAVAPTCTETGK
+778 
-792 TEGKHCSV
+792 
-800 CNKILVMQEE
+800 KILVMQEE
-810 IPADGHEWG
+810 ILADGHEWG

-832 GKETRVCRRDSSH
+832 GKEMRVCRRDSSH

-885 VVSEYNEVTVLTGTS
+885 VVSEYDEVTVLTGTS

-944 TKQGASLYVNREL
+944 TKQGATLYVNREL

>member
-24 LGEDG
+24 LGAGCKPYAHAVDKGAE
-29 TVTKC
+29 TV
-34 SNCNS
+34 
-39 TNIYMNRTIWRNGK
+39 W
-53 HCCVYK
+53 
-59 CDDCRQETYGS
+59 D
-70 YVACDV
+70 
-76 TMPTKCTEKATC
+76 
-88 PTCGKKYTG
+88 
-97 TTHNMPDEVSWTWNN
+97 WT
-112 ADGINLASVAGAA
+112 
-125 ACMDCRQEFTT
+125 
-136 KAYSIGYKTTKNPTC
+136 
-151 KSNKEVTYTISGV
+151 
-164 MLGGRSYSPA
+164 
-174 TTLEIE
+174 
-180 GTATG
+180 
-185 RHSPIPDKGKPA
+185 IPDKGFASVTVSARCKNCNEMISTTANSIAIQRTIGANCTESGKNVYWVTVSLGGQDFYGEKEVDNPNAPAKGHTPKTVWGKPA
-197 TCTEP
+197 TCAEP
-202 GLTEGSHCYYCNEVL
+202 GLTAGKVCLFCNEVL
-217 EAQKEIPAS
+217 VKQEVIPKTD
-226 GHLDVY
+226 HNKNNIVQT
-232 ASKLEQAA
+232 QAYVPY
-240 TCTQD
+240 TCTED
-245 GWTKET
+245 GYTAEK
-251 KCKNCGQTVKERE
+251 KCKTCGQTVQERE

-275 DAAVAATCTQD
+275 DAAVAATCT
-286 GKKEGK
+286 K
-292 HCSVC
+292 
-297 KKVLVEQEVIPATGH
+297 
-312 KEVTDAAV
+312 
-320 APTCTKVGWTEGSHC
+320 
-335 SVCNKELTA
+335 
-344 QTRIP
+344 
-349 AIGHAVAEGT
+349 
-359 EAVWVWHIPEN
+359 
-370 GGFASADVSA
+370 
-380 QCKNCKEM
+380 
-388 ISTTANSIAIWHNI
+388 
-402 NATCTESG
+402 
-410 KNVYSVT
+410 
-417 VLLGGQEFY
+417 
-426 GEKEVKNPDAPAKGH
+426 
-441 TEVID
+441 
-446 AAVAPTCTETGKTEG
+446 TGKTEG

-525 EKEAET
+525 EKKAET

-587 VSLGG
+587 VLLGG
-592 QDFYGEKEVDNPD
+592 QEFYGEKEVNNPN

-634 SVCNTVLTK
+634 SVCNTVLVK
-643 QETIPA
+643 QETVPA
-649 TGHTEVTDAAVA
+649 TGHTEVTDVAVA

-671 GSHCSVCNTVLKAQE
+671 GK
-686 VIPALGHTEVTDAA
+686 
-700 VAPTCTQTGLT
+700 
-711 EGSHCSVCN
+711 HCSVCN

-760 NTVLK
+760 N
-765 AQEVIPALGHTVV
+765 
-778 TDAAVAPTCTETGK
+778 
-792 TEGKHCSV
+792 
-800 CNKILVMQEE
+800 KILVMQEE

-832 GKETRVCRRDSSH
+832 GKEMRVCRRDGSH

-885 VVSEYNEVTVLTGTS
+885 VVSEYDEVTVLTGTS

-944 TKQGASLYVNREL
+944 TKQGATLYVNREL

>member
-24 LGEDG
+24 LGAGCKPYAHAVDKGAE
-29 TVTKC
+29 TV
-34 SNCNS
+34 
-39 TNIYMNRTIWRNGK
+39 W
-53 HCCVYK
+53 
-59 CDDCRQETYGS
+59 D
-70 YVACDV
+70 
-76 TMPTKCTEKATC
+76 
-88 PTCGKKYTG
+88 
-97 TTHNMPDEVSWTWNN
+97 WT
-112 ADGINLASVAGAA
+112 
-125 ACMDCRQEFTT
+125 
-136 KAYSIGYKTTKNPTC
+136 
-151 KSNKEVTYTISGV
+151 
-164 MLGGRSYSPA
+164 
-174 TTLEIE
+174 
-180 GTATG
+180 
-185 RHSPIPDKGKPA
+185 IPDKGFASVTVSARCKNCNEMISTTANSIAIQRTIGANCTESGKNVYWVTVSLGGQDFYGEKEVDNPNAPAKGHTPKTVWGKPA
-197 TCTEP
+197 TCAEP
-202 GLTEGSHCYYCNEVL
+202 GLTAGKVCLFCNEVL
-217 EAQKEIPAS
+217 VKQEVIPKTD
-226 GHLDVY
+226 HNKNNIVQT
-232 ASKLEQAA
+232 QAYVPY
-240 TCTQD
+240 TCTED
-245 GWTKET
+245 GYTAEK
-251 KCKNCGQTVKERE
+251 KCKTCGQTVQERE

-275 DAAVAATCTQD
+275 DAAVAATCT
-286 GKKEGK
+286 K
-292 HCSVC
+292 
-297 KKVLVEQEVIPATGH
+297 
-312 KEVTDAAV
+312 
-320 APTCTKVGWTEGSHC
+320 
-335 SVCNKELTA
+335 
-344 QTRIP
+344 
-349 AIGHAVAEGT
+349 
-359 EAVWVWHIPEN
+359 
-370 GGFASADVSA
+370 
-380 QCKNCKEM
+380 
-388 ISTTANSIAIWHNI
+388 
-402 NATCTESG
+402 
-410 KNVYSVT
+410 
-417 VLLGGQEFY
+417 
-426 GEKEVKNPDAPAKGH
+426 
-441 TEVID
+441 
-446 AAVAPTCTETGKTEG
+446 TGKTEG

-525 EKEAET
+525 EKKAET

-587 VSLGG
+587 VLLGG
-592 QDFYGEKEVDNPD
+592 QEFYGEKEVNNPN

-621 TCTETGKTEGKHC
+621 TCTETGLTEGK
-634 SVCNTVLTK
+634 
-643 QETIPA
+643 
-649 TGHTEVTDAAVA
+649 
-661 PTCTETGLTE
+661 
-671 GSHCSVCNTVLKAQE
+671 HCSVCNTVLKAQE
-686 VIPALGHTEVTDAA
+686 VIPATGHTEVTDAA

-760 NTVLK
+760 N
-765 AQEVIPALGHTVV
+765 
-778 TDAAVAPTCTETGK
+778 
-792 TEGKHCSV
+792 
-800 CNKILVMQEE
+800 KILVMQEE

-832 GKETRVCRRDSSH
+832 GKEMRVCRRDGSH

-858 NAPRLHVLDKQN
+858 NAPSLHVLDKQN

-885 VVSEYNEVTVLTGTS
+885 VVSEYDEVTVLTGTS

-944 TKQGASLYVNREL
+944 TKQGATLYVNREL

>member
-24 LGEDG
+24 LGAGCKPYAHAVDKGAE
-29 TVTKC
+29 TV
-34 SNCNS
+34 
-39 TNIYMNRTIWRNGK
+39 W
-53 HCCVYK
+53 
-59 CDDCRQETYGS
+59 D
-70 YVACDV
+70 
-76 TMPTKCTEKATC
+76 
-88 PTCGKKYTG
+88 
-97 TTHNMPDEVSWTWNN
+97 WT
-112 ADGINLASVAGAA
+112 
-125 ACMDCRQEFTT
+125 
-136 KAYSIGYKTTKNPTC
+136 
-151 KSNKEVTYTISGV
+151 
-164 MLGGRSYSPA
+164 
-174 TTLEIE
+174 
-180 GTATG
+180 
-185 RHSPIPDKGKPA
+185 IPDKGFASVTVSARCKNCNEMISTTANSIAIQRTIGANCTESGKNVYWVTVSLGGQDFYGEKEVDNPNAPAKGHTPKTVWGKPA
-197 TCTEP
+197 TCAEP
-202 GLTEGSHCYYCNEVL
+202 GLTAGKVCLFCNEVL
-217 EAQKEIPAS
+217 VKQEVIPKTD
-226 GHLDVY
+226 HNKNNIVQT
-232 ASKLEQAA
+232 QAYVPY
-240 TCTQD
+240 TCTED
-245 GWTKET
+245 GYTAEK
-251 KCKNCGQTVKERE
+251 KCKTCGQTVQERE

-275 DAAVAATCTQD
+275 DAAVAATCTKT
-286 GKKEGK
+286 GKTEGK

-467 KEVLVKQETVP
+467 NEVLKAQEVIP
-478 ATGHKEVTDAAV
+478 AT
-490 APTCTK
+490 
-496 NGLTE
+496 
-501 GSHCSKCGW
+501 
-510 VKQAQKPIS
+510 
-519 AIGHAV
+519 
-525 EKEAET
+525 
-531 VWEWNIPADGSFA
+531 
-544 SVKVSAQCKNC
+544 
-555 NDTISTTAN
+555 
-564 NATYWHSINATCTE
+564 
-578 SGKNVYSVT
+578 
-587 VSLGG
+587 
-592 QDFYGEKEVDNPD
+592 
-605 DPARGHTEVTD
+605 GHTEVTD

-634 SVCNTVLTK
+634 SVCNTVLK
-643 QETIPA
+643 AQEVIPA

-661 PTCTETGLTE
+661 PTCTETGKTE
-671 GSHCSVCNTVLKAQE
+671 GKHCSVCNTVLKAQE
-686 VIPALGHTEVTDAA
+686 VIPAT
-700 VAPTCTQTGLT
+700 
-711 EGSHCSVCN
+711 
-720 TVLKA
+720 
-725 QEVIPALGHTEVT
+725 GHTEVT

-760 NTVLK
+760 N
-765 AQEVIPALGHTVV
+765 
-778 TDAAVAPTCTETGK
+778 
-792 TEGKHCSV
+792 
-800 CNKILVMQEE
+800 KILVMQEE
-810 IPADGHEWG
+810 ILADGHEWG

-832 GKETRVCRRDSSH
+832 GKEMRVCRRDSSH

-885 VVSEYNEVTVLTGTS
+885 VVSEYDEVTVLTGTS

-944 TKQGASLYVNREL
+944 TKQGATLYVNREL

>member
-24 LGEDG
+24 LGAEKCEHVMPDEAVWTWTPPATPGEG
-29 TVTKC
+29 TASYTITAECTKC
-34 SNCNS
+34 GKVF
-39 TNIYMNRTIWRNGK
+39 TGNGK
-53 HCCVYK
+53 AWIQH
-59 CDDCRQETYGS
+59 
-70 YVACDV
+70 
-76 TMPTKCTEKATC
+76 TEAATC
-88 PTCGKKYTG
+88 THNKFVTHIINHPLNGKTYTG
-97 TTHNMPDEVSWTWNN
+97 TYRVEVPNT
-112 ADGINLASVAGAA
+112 
-125 ACMDCRQEFTT
+125 MQEHTAEPVWG
-136 KAYSIGYKTTKNPTC
+136 K
-151 KSNKEVTYTISGV
+151 
-164 MLGGRSYSPA
+164 PA
-174 TTLEIE
+174 TCAEAGLSYGERCKFCKKMLKEQTEIPKKTE
-180 GTATG
+180 HNNIIQTQ
-185 RHSPIPDKGKPA
+185 KYKPA
-197 TCTEP
+197 TCTED
-202 GLTEGSHCYYCNEVL
+202 GH
-217 EAQKEIPAS
+217 EAEKQCQTCGTITKPATII
-226 GHLDVY
+226 
-232 ASKLEQAA
+232 KA
-240 TCTQD
+240 T
-245 GWTKET
+245 
-251 KCKNCGQTVKERE
+251 
-264 RIPAPGHKEVT
+264 GHKWVT

-286 GKKEGK
+286 GKTEGK

-297 KKVLVEQEVIPATGH
+297 KEVLEEQETIPATGH

-335 SVCNKELTA
+335 S
-344 QTRIP
+344 
-349 AIGHAVAEGT
+349 
-359 EAVWVWHIPEN
+359 
-370 GGFASADVSA
+370 
-380 QCKNCKEM
+380 
-388 ISTTANSIAIWHNI
+388 
-402 NATCTESG
+402 
-410 KNVYSVT
+410 
-417 VLLGGQEFY
+417 
-426 GEKEVKNPDAPAKGH
+426 
-441 TEVID
+441 
-446 AAVAPTCTETGKTEG
+446 
-461 KHCSVC
+461 
-467 KEVLVKQETVP
+467 
-478 ATGHKEVTDAAV
+478 
-490 APTCTK
+490 
-496 NGLTE
+496 
-501 GSHCSKCGW
+501 KCGW
-510 VKQAQKPIS
+510 VKQAQKPIL

-592 QDFYGEKEVDNPD
+592 QDFYGEKEVENPD
-605 DPARGHTEVTD
+605 APARGHTEVIDAAVAPTCTETGKTEGKHCSVCNEVLKAQEVIPATGHTEVTD

-634 SVCNTVLTK
+634 SVCNTVL
-643 QETIPA
+643 
-649 TGHTEVTDAAVA
+649 
-661 PTCTETGLTE
+661 
-671 GSHCSVCNTVLKAQE
+671 KAQE
-686 VIPALGHTEVTDAA
+686 VIPAT
-700 VAPTCTQTGLT
+700 
-711 EGSHCSVCN
+711 
-720 TVLKA
+720 
-725 QEVIPALGHTEVT
+725 GHTEVT

-747 ESGKTEGKHCSVC
+747 ESGKTEG
-760 NTVLK
+760 T
-765 AQEVIPALGHTVV
+765 
-778 TDAAVAPTCTETGK
+778 
-792 TEGKHCSV
+792 HCSV

-832 GKETRVCRRDSSH
+832 GKEMRVCRRDSSH

-885 VVSEYNEVTVLTGTS
+885 VVSEYDEVTVLTGTS

-944 TKQGASLYVNREL
+944 TKQGATLYVNREL

>member
-1 MKRIVQNLLA
+1 M
-11 VFLLAVLLVPVTA
+11 
-24 LGEDG
+24 
-29 TVTKC
+29 
-34 SNCNS
+34 
-39 TNIYMNRTIWRNGK
+39 
-53 HCCVYK
+53 
-59 CDDCRQETYGS
+59 
-70 YVACDV
+70 
-76 TMPTKCTEKATC
+76 
-88 PTCGKKYTG
+88 
-97 TTHNMPDEVSWTWNN
+97 
-112 ADGINLASVAGAA
+112 
-125 ACMDCRQEFTT
+125 
-136 KAYSIGYKTTKNPTC
+136 
-151 KSNKEVTYTISGV
+151 
-164 MLGGRSYSPA
+164 
-174 TTLEIE
+174 
-180 GTATG
+180 
-185 RHSPIPDKGKPA
+185 
-197 TCTEP
+197 
-202 GLTEGSHCYYCNEVL
+202 
-217 EAQKEIPAS
+217 
-226 GHLDVY
+226 
-232 ASKLEQAA
+232 
-240 TCTQD
+240 
-245 GWTKET
+245 
-251 KCKNCGQTVKERE
+251 
-264 RIPAPGHKEVT
+264 
-275 DAAVAATCTQD
+275 
-286 GKKEGK
+286 
-292 HCSVC
+292 
-297 KKVLVEQEVIPATGH
+297 
-312 KEVTDAAV
+312 
-320 APTCTKVGWTEGSHC
+320 
-335 SVCNKELTA
+335 
-344 QTRIP
+344 
-349 AIGHAVAEGT
+349 
-359 EAVWVWHIPEN
+359 
-370 GGFASADVSA
+370 
-380 QCKNCKEM
+380 
-388 ISTTANSIAIWHNI
+388 
-402 NATCTESG
+402 
-410 KNVYSVT
+410 
-417 VLLGGQEFY
+417 
-426 GEKEVKNPDAPAKGH
+426 
-441 TEVID
+441 
-446 AAVAPTCTETGKTEG
+446 
-461 KHCSVC
+461 
-467 KEVLVKQETVP
+467 KQETVP

-621 TCTETGKTEGKHC
+621 TCTETGKTEG
-634 SVCNTVLTK
+634 
-643 QETIPA
+643 
-649 TGHTEVTDAAVA
+649 
-661 PTCTETGLTE
+661 
-671 GSHCSVCNTVLKAQE
+671 SHCSVCNTVLKAQE

-700 VAPTCTQTGLT
+700 VAPTCTKTGLTAGKHCSVCNTVLKAQEVIPATGHTVVTDAAVAPTCTETGKTEGKHCSVCNTVLVEQETIPALGHTEVTDAAVAPTCTQTGLT
-711 EGSHCSVCN
+711 EGKHCSVCN

-760 NTVLK
+760 N
-765 AQEVIPALGHTVV
+765 
-778 TDAAVAPTCTETGK
+778 
-792 TEGKHCSV
+792 
-800 CNKILVMQEE
+800 KILVMQEE

-832 GKETRVCRRDSSH
+832 GKEMRVCRRDGSH

-885 VVSEYNEVTVLTGTS
+885 VVSEYDEVTVLTGTS

-944 TKQGASLYVNREL
+944 TKQGATLYVNREL

>member
-24 LGEDG
+24 LGAGCKPYAHAVDKGAE
-29 TVTKC
+29 TV
-34 SNCNS
+34 
-39 TNIYMNRTIWRNGK
+39 W
-53 HCCVYK
+53 
-59 CDDCRQETYGS
+59 D
-70 YVACDV
+70 
-76 TMPTKCTEKATC
+76 
-88 PTCGKKYTG
+88 
-97 TTHNMPDEVSWTWNN
+97 WT
-112 ADGINLASVAGAA
+112 
-125 ACMDCRQEFTT
+125 
-136 KAYSIGYKTTKNPTC
+136 
-151 KSNKEVTYTISGV
+151 
-164 MLGGRSYSPA
+164 
-174 TTLEIE
+174 
-180 GTATG
+180 
-185 RHSPIPDKGKPA
+185 IPDKGFASVTVSARCKNCNEMISTTANSIAIQRTIGANCTESGKNVYWVTVSLGGQDFYGEKEVDNPNAPAKGHTPKTVWGKPA
-197 TCTEP
+197 TCAEP
-202 GLTEGSHCYYCNEVL
+202 GLTAGKVCLFCNEVL
-217 EAQKEIPAS
+217 VKQEVIPKTD
-226 GHLDVY
+226 HNKNNIVQT
-232 ASKLEQAA
+232 QAYVPY
-240 TCTQD
+240 TCTED
-245 GWTKET
+245 GYTAEK
-251 KCKNCGQTVKERE
+251 KCKTCGQTVQERE

-275 DAAVAATCTQD
+275 DAAVAATCT
-286 GKKEGK
+286 K
-292 HCSVC
+292 
-297 KKVLVEQEVIPATGH
+297 
-312 KEVTDAAV
+312 
-320 APTCTKVGWTEGSHC
+320 
-335 SVCNKELTA
+335 
-344 QTRIP
+344 
-349 AIGHAVAEGT
+349 
-359 EAVWVWHIPEN
+359 
-370 GGFASADVSA
+370 
-380 QCKNCKEM
+380 
-388 ISTTANSIAIWHNI
+388 
-402 NATCTESG
+402 
-410 KNVYSVT
+410 
-417 VLLGGQEFY
+417 
-426 GEKEVKNPDAPAKGH
+426 
-441 TEVID
+441 
-446 AAVAPTCTETGKTEG
+446 TGKTEG

-525 EKEAET
+525 EKKAET

-587 VSLGG
+587 VLLGG
-592 QDFYGEKEVDNPD
+592 QEFYGEKEVNNPN

-621 TCTETGKTEGKHC
+621 TCTETGLTEGK
-634 SVCNTVLTK
+634 
-643 QETIPA
+643 
-649 TGHTEVTDAAVA
+649 
-661 PTCTETGLTE
+661 
-671 GSHCSVCNTVLKAQE
+671 HCSVCNTVLKAQE
-686 VIPALGHTEVTDAA
+686 VIPATGHTEVTDVA
-700 VAPTCTQTGLT
+700 VAPTCTETGLT
-711 EGSHCSVCN
+711 EGKHCSVCN
-720 TVLKA
+720 EVLKA

-747 ESGKTEGKHCSVC
+747 ES
-760 NTVLK
+760 
-765 AQEVIPALGHTVV
+765 
-778 TDAAVAPTCTETGK
+778 GK

-832 GKETRVCRRDSSH
+832 GKEMRVCRRDGSH

-885 VVSEYNEVTVLTGTS
+885 VVSEYDEVTVLTGTS

-944 TKQGASLYVNREL
+944 TKQGATLYVNREL

>member
-24 LGEDG
+24 LGAGCKPYAHAVDKGAE
-29 TVTKC
+29 TV
-34 SNCNS
+34 
-39 TNIYMNRTIWRNGK
+39 W
-53 HCCVYK
+53 
-59 CDDCRQETYGS
+59 D
-70 YVACDV
+70 
-76 TMPTKCTEKATC
+76 
-88 PTCGKKYTG
+88 
-97 TTHNMPDEVSWTWNN
+97 WT
-112 ADGINLASVAGAA
+112 
-125 ACMDCRQEFTT
+125 
-136 KAYSIGYKTTKNPTC
+136 
-151 KSNKEVTYTISGV
+151 
-164 MLGGRSYSPA
+164 
-174 TTLEIE
+174 
-180 GTATG
+180 
-185 RHSPIPDKGKPA
+185 IPDKGFASVTVSARCKNCNEMISTTANSIAIQRTIGANCTESGKNVYWVTVSLGGQDFYGEKEVDNPNAPAKGHTPKTVWGKPA
-197 TCTEP
+197 TCAEP
-202 GLTEGSHCYYCNEVL
+202 GLTAGKVCLFCNEVL
-217 EAQKEIPAS
+217 VKQEVIPKTD
-226 GHLDVY
+226 HNKNNIVQT
-232 ASKLEQAA
+232 QAYVPY
-240 TCTQD
+240 TCTED
-245 GWTKET
+245 GYTAEK
-251 KCKNCGQTVKERE
+251 KCKTCGQTVQERE

-275 DAAVAATCTQD
+275 DAAVAATCT
-286 GKKEGK
+286 K
-292 HCSVC
+292 
-297 KKVLVEQEVIPATGH
+297 
-312 KEVTDAAV
+312 
-320 APTCTKVGWTEGSHC
+320 
-335 SVCNKELTA
+335 
-344 QTRIP
+344 
-349 AIGHAVAEGT
+349 
-359 EAVWVWHIPEN
+359 
-370 GGFASADVSA
+370 
-380 QCKNCKEM
+380 
-388 ISTTANSIAIWHNI
+388 
-402 NATCTESG
+402 
-410 KNVYSVT
+410 
-417 VLLGGQEFY
+417 
-426 GEKEVKNPDAPAKGH
+426 
-441 TEVID
+441 
-446 AAVAPTCTETGKTEG
+446 TGKTEG

-578 SGKNVYSVT
+578 SGKNVYWVT

-621 TCTETGKTEGKHC
+621 TCTETGK
-634 SVCNTVLTK
+634 
-643 QETIPA
+643 
-649 TGHTEVTDAAVA
+649 
-661 PTCTETGLTE
+661 
-671 GSHCSVCNTVLKAQE
+671 
-686 VIPALGHTEVTDAA
+686 
-700 VAPTCTQTGLT
+700 T

-760 NTVLK
+760 N
-765 AQEVIPALGHTVV
+765 
-778 TDAAVAPTCTETGK
+778 
-792 TEGKHCSV
+792 
-800 CNKILVMQEE
+800 KILVMQEE

-832 GKETRVCRRDSSH
+832 GKEMRVCRRDSSH

-885 VVSEYNEVTVLTGTS
+885 VVSEYDEVTVLTGTS

-944 TKQGASLYVNREL
+944 TKQGATLYVNREL

>member
-24 LGEDG
+24 LGAGCKPYAHAVDKGAE
-29 TVTKC
+29 TV
-34 SNCNS
+34 
-39 TNIYMNRTIWRNGK
+39 W
-53 HCCVYK
+53 
-59 CDDCRQETYGS
+59 D
-70 YVACDV
+70 
-76 TMPTKCTEKATC
+76 
-88 PTCGKKYTG
+88 
-97 TTHNMPDEVSWTWNN
+97 WT
-112 ADGINLASVAGAA
+112 
-125 ACMDCRQEFTT
+125 
-136 KAYSIGYKTTKNPTC
+136 
-151 KSNKEVTYTISGV
+151 
-164 MLGGRSYSPA
+164 
-174 TTLEIE
+174 
-180 GTATG
+180 
-185 RHSPIPDKGKPA
+185 IPDKGFASVTVSARCKNCNEMISTTANSIAIQRTIGANCTESGKNVYWVTVSLGGQDFYGEKEVDNPNAPAKGHTPKTVWGKPA
-197 TCTEP
+197 TCAEP
-202 GLTEGSHCYYCNEVL
+202 GLTAGKVCLFCNEVL
-217 EAQKEIPAS
+217 VKQEVIPKTD
-226 GHLDVY
+226 HNKNNIVQT
-232 ASKLEQAA
+232 QAYVPY
-240 TCTQD
+240 TCTED
-245 GWTKET
+245 GYTAEK
-251 KCKNCGQTVKERE
+251 KCKTCGQTVQERE

-275 DAAVAATCTQD
+275 DAAVAATCT
-286 GKKEGK
+286 K
-292 HCSVC
+292 
-297 KKVLVEQEVIPATGH
+297 
-312 KEVTDAAV
+312 
-320 APTCTKVGWTEGSHC
+320 
-335 SVCNKELTA
+335 
-344 QTRIP
+344 
-349 AIGHAVAEGT
+349 
-359 EAVWVWHIPEN
+359 
-370 GGFASADVSA
+370 
-380 QCKNCKEM
+380 
-388 ISTTANSIAIWHNI
+388 
-402 NATCTESG
+402 
-410 KNVYSVT
+410 
-417 VLLGGQEFY
+417 
-426 GEKEVKNPDAPAKGH
+426 
-441 TEVID
+441 
-446 AAVAPTCTETGKTEG
+446 TGKTEG

-467 KEVLVKQETVP
+467 KEVLVEQETIP

-525 EKEAET
+525 EKKAET

-578 SGKNVYSVT
+578 SGKNVYSIT

-592 QDFYGEKEVDNPD
+592 QDFYGEKEVKNPD
-605 DPARGHTEVTD
+605 APARGHTEVID

-621 TCTETGKTEGKHC
+621 TCTETGKTEGK
-634 SVCNTVLTK
+634 
-643 QETIPA
+643 
-649 TGHTEVTDAAVA
+649 
-661 PTCTETGLTE
+661 
-671 GSHCSVCNTVLKAQE
+671 
-686 VIPALGHTEVTDAA
+686 
-700 VAPTCTQTGLT
+700 
-711 EGSHCSVCN
+711 HCSVCN

-747 ESGKTEGKHCSVC
+747 ETGKTEGKHCSVC
-760 NTVLK
+760 NEVLK
-765 AQEVIPALGHTVV
+765 AQEVIPALGHTEV

-792 TEGKHCSV
+792 TEGKHCSVCNEVLKAQEVIPALGHTEVTDAAVAPTCTETGKTEGKHCSVCNEVLKAQEVIPALGHTEVTDAAVAPTCTETGLTEGKHCSV

-885 VVSEYNEVTVLTGTS
+885 VVSEYDEVTVLTGTS

-909 GIQILEFVTPQGT
+909 GMQILEFVTPQGT

-944 TKQGASLYVNREL
+944 TKQGATLYVNREL